1 MVVLLSWNLYIQSVD
16 VCFIVCVHN
25 ARWTDAVPDGSSI
38 SADSIEAFRQSNL
51 RCQAGGQNQAVVG
64 QAPPVAALICINLY
78 VRGAE
83 IPVDRAAV
91 SLTLDHS
98 GYSGD
103 RICHLYIQIII
114 SVVSEMLFKRIL

>member
-1 MVVLLSWNLYIQSVD
+1 MISDLDIRITPVL
-16 VCFIVCVHN
+16 F
-25 ARWTDAVPDGSSI
+25 
-38 SADSIEAFRQSNL
+38 
-51 RCQAGGQNQAVVG
+51 
-64 QAPPVAALICINLY
+64 PVEIFQTVLPAALICINLY